1 MALRWP
7 LRGAVAA
14 LVIPDSGEWSLEM
27 MRPSRSALFVPGNR
41 REWIEKAVT
50 YAADVLVLD
59 LEDSVPDREKAAA
72 RAIVKTGV
80 QMLKAKG
87 QASSVRIN
95 GFATGLALD
104 DLEGVLC
111 PELESVSLPKVETV
125 ADMNELDALLT
136 HLERRLGIPVGQIET
151 PLGCETAKAMRNVY
165 EIATSCRRVK
175 RVGLAAGPGGDAAR
189 AIGYEW
195 SRAGM
200 ETLYLRSKVVLDA
213 RAAGI
218 QYPTISSWWNIKDL
232 EGLERD
238 ARWNRSLGYRG
249 QTVIHPSH
257 VPIVNKVY
265 TPTADEIAFH
275 KGLIQAME
283 EAEKKGTAAVT
294 YKGDMVDEAMVKTSR
309 EMLEFARSIG
319 VEP

>member
-1 MALRWP
+1 M
-7 LRGAVAA
+7 
-14 LVIPDSGEWSLEM
+14 I
-27 MRPSRSALFVPGNR
+27 RPSRSALFVPGNR
-41 REWIEKAVT
+41 PAWIEKAVS
-50 YAADVLVLD
+50 YGADTLVLD
-59 LEDSVPDREKAAA
+59 LEDSVPDREKPAA
-72 RAIVKTGV
+72 RPLVKAGV
-80 QMLKAKG
+80 QLLHAKG
-87 QASSVRIN
+87 QACSVRVN
-95 GFATGLALD
+95 GFATGLTLD

-111 PELESVSLPKVETV
+111 PQLDSISLPKVET
-125 ADMNELDALLT
+125 AGDMDELDALLT

-189 AIGYEW
+189 AVGYQW
-195 SRAGM
+195 SKEGM
-200 ETLYLRSKVVLDA
+200 ETLFLRSKVVLDA

-249 QTVIHPSH
+249 QTVMHPLH
-257 VPIVNKVY
+257 VPIVNQVY
-265 TPTADEIAFH
+265 TPTAEEIAFH
-275 KGLIQAME
+275 KGLLEAMA
-283 EAEKKGTAAVT
+283 EAEKKGIAAVT

-309 EMLEFARSIG
+309 ELLEFARSIG
-319 VEP
+319 VEGC